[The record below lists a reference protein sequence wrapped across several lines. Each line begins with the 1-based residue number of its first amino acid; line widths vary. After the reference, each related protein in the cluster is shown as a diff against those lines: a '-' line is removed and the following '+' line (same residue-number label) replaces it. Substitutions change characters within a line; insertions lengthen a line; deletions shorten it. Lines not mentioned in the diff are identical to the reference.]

1 MPIPRDHDPNQL
13 IGVYISGTKRPPLP
27 PEPKPDGRNG
37 DALRFP
43 YDPEKVAAALAR
55 LDEEEAA
62 EWRRR
67 AKRGKR

>member
-1 MPIPRDHDPNQL
+1 MPLPRDLNPSAPL
-13 IGVYISGTKRPPLP
+13 IGMGATKRLSV
-27 PEPKPDGRNG
+27 EPAPKQDGRNG